1 MQERSVGVIIDLIF
15 YINYFIYYYARYD
28 IATDFEQI
36 YRYLRLVHYQN
47 LFATISEKPGSLSAT
62 EAFSAEVIY
71 LMGEPTIGEFADF
84 IGISQPNASYKVI
97 SLVSKGY
104 ITKEACENDKRE
116 CRLVVTQ
123 KFLDY
128 YGTQIPD
135 FSGLTKDFSEEE
147 TAVLI
152 KLTQRISKDIMSTIN
167 KHSN

>member
-1 MQERSVGVIIDLIF
+1 M
-15 YINYFIYYYARYD
+15 
-28 IATDFEQI
+28 ATDFEQI

-47 LFATISEKPGSLSAT
+47 LFATISEKSGSLSAT

-71 LMGEPTIGEFADF
+71 LLGEPTIGEFADF

-128 YGTQIPD
+128 YGSQVPD

-152 KLTQRISKDIMSTIN
+152 KLSQRISRDIMSTIS
-167 KHSN
+167 KHGN

>member
-1 MQERSVGVIIDLIF
+1 M
-15 YINYFIYYYARYD
+15 
-28 IATDFEQI
+28 ATDFEQI

-128 YGTQIPD
+128 YGTQVPD
-135 FSGLTKDFSEEE
+135 ISVIIKDFSEEE
-147 TAVLI
+147 IAVLT
-152 KLTQRISKDIMSTIN
+152 KLSQRLSFNIMSTID
-167 KHSN
+167 KHGN